1 MNTVSLLA
9 KCLQLLAVGRYSA
22 HMRFELPSDLN
33 KSLTDI
39 GHTAVGFATL
49 AAKRANDARLDTN
62 VRFKPQVVQ
71 VRKRAL
77 QVVETLQT
85 ARLRVESAVEPLL
98 DRAVDRLPE
107 NVQDTVGEIRKSR
120 VEFAAK
126 AHDGVVKVIK
136 FATTVPV
143 VPMAKTTTKPAAAGA
158 ATITKAVRTAKSAA
172 DSAAKSATKSVR
184 TATAKPVAKATRV
197 ARVAKPK
204 AVKAARVAKSTA
216 VKATKAPR
224 TAKPTAIKA
233 ARTTKAPRVA
243 KTTTRRVNAA

>member
-1 MNTVSLLA
+1 
-9 KCLQLLAVGRYSA
+9 
-22 HMRFELPSDLN
+22 MRFELPSDLN

-62 VRFKPQVVQ
+62 VRFKPQVVEA
-71 VRKRAL
+71 RKRAL

-85 ARLRVESAVEPLL
+85 ARLRVEAAVEPLV

-136 FATTVPV
+136 FATAVPV
-143 VPMAKTTTKPAAAGA
+143 VPMAKKTKTASTSAVAAAGA
-158 ATITKAVRTAKSAA
+158 ATTAKAVRTTKAATKAVRTAK
-172 DSAAKSATKSVR
+172 
-184 TATAKPVAKATRV
+184 PVADR
-197 ARVAKPK
+197 
-204 AVKAARVAKSTA
+204 KSTRLNSSHLRLSRMPSSA
-216 VKATKAPR
+216 
-224 TAKPTAIKA
+224 
-233 ARTTKAPRVA
+233 
-243 KTTTRRVNAA
+243 